1 MNKQLNIQHLYIALK
16 EIYLPNRLL
25 IVIFPLVM
33 LLAFGLYYYW
43 PGNIFYQKFFT
54 PELYPTNDDWV
65 KAVYRERTGSKL
77 QLMWLVPIYLAI
89 MTWGYFDALNKSERV
104 NMLPLSNLE
113 RTLAIMIFFLGGLIT
128 GTFIFGL
135 YDHLSVWLFE
145 NMYYEQVLLY
155 LEKQGDLYPKIS
167 GDSIFDVLPINK
179 LTLLSIGFFVT
190 CVPLYILAKVFF
202 KRYSIILFSALL
214 VLIILVVSYVIRK
227 SFPYEPATISIGLK
241 GFIPSMIQLLII
253 AGYCFLTIAA
263 FYYKRK
269 EREI

>member
-1 MNKQLNIQHLYIALK
+1 MNRQLNIQRLYIALK
-16 EIYLPNRLL
+16 EIYFPNRLL
-25 IVIFPLVM
+25 IAIFPLIM

-43 PGNIFYQKFFT
+43 PGDIFYQKFFT
-54 PELYPTNDDWV
+54 PELYPKNDDWIR
-65 KAVYRERTGSKL
+65 AVYMEQTGSKL
-77 QLMWLVPIYLAI
+77 LLMWLAPIYLAI

-104 NMLPLSNLE
+104 NLLPLSNLE
-113 RTLAIMIFFLGGLIT
+113 RTLAIIIFLLGGLIT

-135 YDHLSVWLFE
+135 YDHLTVWLFK
-145 NMYYEQVLLY
+145 NMYYEQVLQY

-167 GDSIFDVLPINK
+167 PNSIFEALPINK
-179 LTLLSIGFFVT
+179 LTLLSIGFFVI

-214 VLIILVVSYVIRK
+214 VLIVLVVSYFIRE
-227 SFPYEPATISIGLK
+227 FFMYEQAAISIGLK
-241 GFIPSMIQLLII
+241 GFIPSAIQLLITMV
-253 AGYCFLTIAA
+253 YCFLTIVA